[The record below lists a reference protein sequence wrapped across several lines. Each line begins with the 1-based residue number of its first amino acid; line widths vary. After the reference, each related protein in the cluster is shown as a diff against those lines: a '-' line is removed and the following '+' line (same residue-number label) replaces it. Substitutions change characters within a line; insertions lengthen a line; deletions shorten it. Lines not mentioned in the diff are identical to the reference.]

1 MAILAQEL
9 IAKVRADVSDFESGM
24 RRAQSGMT
32 SFARG
37 VEDAVKPAA
46 DAFASLG
53 RALTQGFGM
62 GIGLQAFNDFSQALE
77 RAVGGA
83 VGFQQELIRIQ
94 NNTTMTAADV
104 ALMRDGIL
112 KLGAET
118 GASF

>member
-62 GIGLQAFNDFSQALE
+62 GIGSQALE